1 MAVQIVVASVI
12 SDGPHGIPYELAVY
26 IVDGADNWRQANE
39 VVEAR
44 GEVRYTLG
52 VGFPHCG
59 DTVEEVKDWV
69 EGKTSPGL
77 VYERLEVIHV

>member
-12 SDGPHGIPYELAVY
+12 SDGPEAYELAVY

-44 GEVRYTLG
+44 GEVRYTLA

>member
-12 SDGPHGIPYELAVY
+12 SDGPEAYESAVY

>member
-1 MAVQIVVASVI
+1 MAVQIVAASVI
-12 SDGPHGIPYELAVY
+12 SDGPEAYELAVY